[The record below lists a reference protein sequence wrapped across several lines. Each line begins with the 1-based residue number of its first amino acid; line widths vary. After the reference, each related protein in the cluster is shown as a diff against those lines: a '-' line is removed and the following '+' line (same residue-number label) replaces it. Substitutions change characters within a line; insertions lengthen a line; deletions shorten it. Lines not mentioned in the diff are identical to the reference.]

1 MNEQLLLELLKQD
14 AFVMEVASYKDPW
27 LPKSDEVITEVYRSF
42 ASEMAELLGADF
54 FAAMVIDELPSLRR
68 GIALLS
74 EGTSVNRLHPE
85 GRTPTI
91 EWLWDEA
98 KGHSVQG
105 SASQIRQWHQ
115 KSGRSADFFFVPY
128 IVREV
133 SLKGFPPKVESARS
147 LYQGLTTAD
156 RNKFLY
162 TEPELVST
170 CPGGFPFPKD
180 GYYKAAWLI
189 GITGLTPKRAFELIH
204 NIESF
209 SILFHMSWGYPE
221 LLKEKTDMA
230 QRKAKQETQEALLS
244 HLQGAS
250 LLAMNLVEN
259 VFEAYGSA
267 VQVTQM
273 LFPKD
278 KVLLMRYRNAA
289 FYIPEVDNKDDAD
302 TFHQN
307 ENWGFRH
314 NWDVSLIEQ
323 SPKDTESFRAQVSCI
338 LLSFFG
344 FGDLPPHSAPWTEG
358 LDMPWVLLEKYRDKI
373 SNLFNKSF
381 NETVAKV
388 VSPGLNQNWK
398 DDDIKTFSFLKGC
411 FHYPFKDALARSGIG
426 NLPSPLTGPLLALW
440 AAEYGGK
447 QSVDD
452 QTLQFLSLLLPTQG
466 SGWPS
471 KYVLSALHG
480 LYGYAKEEQPC
491 KLKITADQG
500 TKTGVLNVSVILAG
514 CTVDYVTKLR
524 EISEATATRNAS
536 GAPTSLLLS
545 KDLESQLG
553 SLPGYIEIICRHP
566 QATIEFGSDETTV
579 TIRFAVR
586 K

>member
-1 MNEQLLLELLKQD
+1 
-14 AFVMEVASYKDPW
+14 
-27 LPKSDEVITEVYRSF
+27 
-42 ASEMAELLGADF
+42 MAELLGADF
-54 FAAMVIDELPSLRR
+54 FAAMIIDELVSLGR

-74 EGTSVNRLHPE
+74 EGTSVSRICLE
-85 GRTPTI
+85 GTTPTI

-105 SASQIRQWHQ
+105 PPSEIRKWRQ
-115 KSGRSADFFFVPY
+115 KAGRSADFFFVPY
-128 IVREV
+128 IVREI
-133 SLKGFPPKVESARS
+133 SRTGFPPRVESARS
-147 LYQGLTTAD
+147 VYQELTTTD
-156 RNKFLY
+156 RSKFLY

-180 GYYKAAWLI
+180 GYYRAAWLI
-189 GITGLTPKRAFELIH
+189 GITGLTPKKAFELIH
-204 NIESF
+204 NIEAF

-230 QRKAKQETQEALLS
+230 ERKAKQETQEALIS
-244 HLQGAS
+244 HLQRAGR
-250 LLAMNLVEN
+250 LAMNLVED

-267 VQVTQM
+267 VEVTQM

-289 FYIPEVDNKDDAD
+289 FYIPPVDNKDDAE

-344 FGDLPPHSAPWTEG
+344 FGDLPPHSAPWTAG
-358 LDMPWVLLEKYRDKI
+358 LDMPWLLLAKYRDKI
-373 SNLFNKSF
+373 SSLFSKSF
-381 NETVAKV
+381 NETVAKI
-388 VSPGLNQNWK
+388 VSPGLNQNWN
-398 DDDIKTFSFLKGC
+398 DDDIMTFSFLKGC
-411 FHYPFKDALARSGIG
+411 FHYP
-426 NLPSPLTGPLLALW
+426 GPLLALW

-452 QTLQFLSLLLPTQG
+452 QTLQFLSLSSPTQG

-480 LYGYAKEEQPC
+480 IYVYAKEEQSC
-491 KLKITADQG
+491 NLKITANQG
-500 TKTGVLNVSVILAG
+500 PRTGDLNVSVLLAG
-514 CTVDYVTKLR
+514 CTVDYVGNLR
-524 EISEATATRNAS
+524 DITGTILSRNTS
-536 GAPTSLLLS
+536 GAPSSLF
-545 KDLESQLG
+545 DLESQLG
-553 SLPGYIEIICRHP
+553 SLPGYIEIICGQP
-566 QATIEFGSDETTV
+566 QAAIEFGSDEMSV
-579 TIRFAVR
+579 IVRFAVR